1 MWTNE
6 FLAKVEKDLNST
18 KVKRSAKPILNDPD
32 VKTELSKLQKQY
44 VFTPTDKAQNNVSI
58 ICKLFY
64 HDMLKQEL
72 NSETYEK
79 LDDTE
84 DHIVD
89 NQVNELK
96 NLGIDVEMSEQ
107 KLPFIYWT
115 AKQHK
120 TPVSQ
125 RFIVSG
131 KRCTTKS
138 LSKKLLLVFQL
149 LLKTLK
155 NHCRY
160 KCKFL
165 KTKAFW
171 IINNSKPL
179 HQDMKFLNQKCK
191 ATSVFTYDFTRLY
204 TNIPHDLLS
213 NQLNFV
219 LQEAVDIKSDKNI

>member
-1 MWTNE
+1 
-6 FLAKVEKDLNST
+6 
-18 KVKRSAKPILNDPD
+18 
-32 VKTELSKLQKQY
+32 
-44 VFTPTDKAQNNVSI
+44 
-58 ICKLFY
+58 
-64 HDMLKQEL
+64 
-72 NSETYEK
+72 
-79 LDDTE
+79 
-84 DHIVD
+84 
-89 NQVNELK
+89 
-96 NLGIDVEMSEQ
+96 MSEQ
-107 KLPFIYWT
+107 KLLLIYRT

-219 LQEAVDIKSDKNI
+219 LQEAFDIKSDKKYIKLNKCTANWTERLPKSTNYKATYLTKDDIVTWFTYLLNNIYIKYQDTLYRQIIGIPMGTDCAPDLANLFLFSYEYQYVMNLINSNSPDIEKLR